1 MYAAGLRHASA
12 VVLPLHA
19 VIVPG
24 EHLLTAVLVA
34 LREGWVIL
42 LDTEGKDSLGGVV
55 KRVWVHGCS
64 GLDSIN
70 AVLIGLIIANKANI
84 NKDYRPLAN
93 SHTST
98 MAMYEPPITSALN
111 SVGFLL
117 QPSNP
122 YELLSPLK
130 VFKHTDDE
138 DFVIPLEAGKART
151 ILPVLIQLHVYE
163 EKPAVPPHA
172 LDGLDFKGSDETVCL
187 DSYGVLY
194 F

>member
-1 MYAAGLRHASA
+1 MCAAGLRHAFA
-12 VVLPLHA
+12 AALLLDA

-42 LDTEGKDSLGGVV
+42 LNTEGKDCLDVV
-55 KRVWVHGCS
+55 RVWVHGCS

-84 NKDYRPLAN
+84 NKDYRPWAN

-111 SVGFLL
+111 SVSFLL

>member
-42 LDTEGKDSLGGVV
+42 LNTEGKDCLDVV
-55 KRVWVHGCS
+55 RVWVHGCS

-111 SVGFLL
+111 SASFLL

-138 DFVIPLEAGKART
+138 DFVIPLEAGKAHT

>member
-1 MYAAGLRHASA
+1 MYAAGLLHASA
-12 VVLPLHA
+12 VALPLHA

-24 EHLLTAVLVA
+24 EHLLTAVQVA

-64 GLDSIN
+64 GLDSID

-84 NKDYRPLAN
+84 NKDYRPWAN

-98 MAMYEPPITSALN
+98 MAMYKPPITSALN
-111 SVGFLL
+111 SVSFLL
-117 QPSNP
+117 QPSYP
-122 YELLSPLK
+122 YELLSLLK

-163 EKPAVPPHA
+163 EKPAVLPHA

>member
-12 VVLPLHA
+12 VALPPHA

-42 LDTEGKDSLGGVV
+42 LNTEGKDCLDVV
-55 KRVWVHGCS
+55 RVWVHGCS

-84 NKDYRPLAN
+84 NKDYRPSAN

-98 MAMYEPPITSALN
+98 MAISTTNDEPPITSALN
-111 SVGFLL
+111 SVSFLL

-122 YELLSPLK
+122 YEFLSPQLK
-130 VFKHTDDE
+130 VFKHTDDA
-138 DFVIPLEAGKART
+138 DFAIP
-151 ILPVLIQLHVYE
+151 
-163 EKPAVPPHA
+163 
-172 LDGLDFKGSDETVCL
+172 
-187 DSYGVLY
+187 
-194 F
+194 